1 MKYLI
6 ALLLPLA
13 AWAAVWPDEFGAAKK
28 VSAQPVTVSD
38 RKLWD
43 EYGFQ
48 GAEAARY
55 EGGGLQFTATAYRLL
70 DSTGA
75 MAAFEWQRPADA
87 QPGKLGKLSARTKD
101 GLMMAYGNY
110 LLVVTGYHPPA
121 PEMTGV
127 AEKLSNVEKAPLP
140 TLPDYLPSGN
150 LVPNSERYVLGPEA
164 LARFAPGIP
173 PSVAA
178 FRLGAEA
185 QLGAFTGP
193 GGEMRLVIFNYP
205 TPQIAIQQYEAFVKL
220 PGVVAKRTGPLVA
233 LALAPP
239 NADAAEHLLAQVRYQ
254 GAITISERVP
264 TQRDNIGD
272 LIVNAFELIGI
283 LLVFALVS
291 GLAFG
296 GARALRRRGK
306 GADRDAMIVLDL
318 RER

>member
-1 MKYLI
+1 M
-6 ALLLPLA
+6 
-13 AWAAVWPDEFGAAKK
+13 
-28 VSAQPVTVSD
+28 
-38 RKLWD
+38 
-43 EYGFQ
+43 
-48 GAEAARY
+48 
-55 EGGGLQFTATAYRLL
+55 
-70 DSTGA
+70 
-75 MAAFEWQRPADA
+75 
-87 QPGKLGKLSARTKD
+87 
-101 GLMMAYGNY
+101 
-110 LLVVTGYHPPA
+110 
-121 PEMTGV
+121 
-127 AEKLSNVEKAPLP
+127 P
-140 TLPDYLPSGN
+140 TLPDYLPSGD

-185 QLGAFTGP
+185 QLGAFRGP

-233 LALAPP
+233 VVLAPP

-296 GARALRRRGK
+296 GARAFRRRGK